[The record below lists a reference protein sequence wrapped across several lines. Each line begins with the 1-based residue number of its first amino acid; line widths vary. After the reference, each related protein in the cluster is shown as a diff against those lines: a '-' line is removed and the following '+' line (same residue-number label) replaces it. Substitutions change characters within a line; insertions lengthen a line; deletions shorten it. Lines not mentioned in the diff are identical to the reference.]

1 MKNKIYYIFPAT
13 LVVGFIIGYFMD
25 SVVIISTVF
34 FAFIFGLFGVIRKVI
49 FK

>member
-13 LVVGFIIGYFMD
+13 LLFGSIVGYFMD

-34 FAFIFGLFGVIRKVI
+34 FAFIVGLLGVIRKLV